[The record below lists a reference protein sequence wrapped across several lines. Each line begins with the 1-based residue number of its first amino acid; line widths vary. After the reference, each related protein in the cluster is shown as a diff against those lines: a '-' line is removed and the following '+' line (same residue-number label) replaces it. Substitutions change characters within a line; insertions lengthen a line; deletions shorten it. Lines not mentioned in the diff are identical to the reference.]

1 MYIITDILIGI
12 GYLIKAFTPVTDWL
26 FNNLCRTGFIQHH
39 IFQLFDKSLRT
50 GKSDMFH
57 PIHFWRT
64 VIISEQSSGL
74 VLYLLVD
81 VILDDQAF
89 TLVLGGFYLEAFQVD
104 FPVQNVINVVLIS
117 REITTAV
124 RYFT

>member
-1 MYIITDILIGI
+1 
-12 GYLIKAFTPVTDWL
+12 
-26 FNNLCRTGFIQHH
+26 
-39 IFQLFDKSLRT
+39 
-50 GKSDMFH
+50 MFH

-104 FPVQNVINVVLIS
+104 SLFKMSSMWYLSPVRLPLLFVTSLNVFILRVFNK
-117 REITTAV
+117 
-124 RYFT
+124 